1 MPVNIAVEADYILR
15 VSTGMAYS
23 GFKQLF
29 TKAGP
34 YQDI

>member
-1 MPVNIAVEADYILR
+1 MPVNITVEADYILR

-23 GFKQLF
+23 GFKHTF
-29 TKAGP
+29 TIAGR